1 MPTIVGFFCFRLILI
16 FKNDIDILNSE
27 ILSDKKIFIDM
38 GNLNK
43 KIVVRLT
50 KRQLEYL
57 LEETIKENI
66 TISQLVR
73 KALTEHLIKRG

>member
-1 MPTIVGFFCFRLILI
+1 MNC
-16 FKNDIDILNSE
+16 K
-27 ILSDKKIFIDM
+27 ILSDKNIFIDM

-57 LEETIKENI
+57 VEETMKENI

-73 KALTEHLIKRG
+73 KALTEHLFKRA

>member
-1 MPTIVGFFCFRLILI
+1 M
-16 FKNDIDILNSE
+16 
-27 ILSDKKIFIDM
+27 ILSDNLIFIDM
-38 GNLNK
+38 GKLNK

-57 LEETIKENI
+57 VEETIKENI

-73 KALTEHLIKRG
+73 KALTEHLIKGV

>member
-1 MPTIVGFFCFRLILI
+1 M
-16 FKNDIDILNSE
+16 NSE
-27 ILSDKKIFIDM
+27 ILSDMNIFIDM
-38 GNLNK
+38 GNFNK

-57 LEETIKENI
+57 VEETVKENI

-73 KALTEHLIKRG
+73 KALTEHLIKRV

>member
-1 MPTIVGFFCFRLILI
+1 ML
-16 FKNDIDILNSE
+16 
-27 ILSDKKIFIDM
+27 IFIDM

-57 LEETIKENI
+57 VEETLKKNI

-73 KALTEHLIKRG
+73 KALTEHLIKRV

>member
-1 MPTIVGFFCFRLILI
+1 ML
-16 FKNDIDILNSE
+16 
-27 ILSDKKIFIDM
+27 IFIDM
-38 GNLNK
+38 EKLNK

-57 LEETIKENI
+57 VEETIKEKV

-73 KALTEHLIKRG
+73 KALTEHFIKKF

>member
-1 MPTIVGFFCFRLILI
+1 M
-16 FKNDIDILNSE
+16 NSE
-27 ILSDKKIFIDM
+27 ILSDENIFIDM

-50 KRQLEYL
+50 KCQLEYL
-57 LEETIKENI
+57 VEETIKENI

-73 KALTEHLIKRG
+73 KALTEHLIKRV

>member
-1 MPTIVGFFCFRLILI
+1 MF
-16 FKNDIDILNSE
+16 
-27 ILSDKKIFIDM
+27 IFIDM

-57 LEETIKENI
+57 VEEMIKENI

-73 KALTEHLIKRG
+73 KALTEHLIKRVNFLNTV

>member
-1 MPTIVGFFCFRLILI
+1 MHFGLILI
-16 FKNDIDILNSE
+16 FLNDIDILNSE
-27 ILSDKKIFIDM
+27 ILSDKNIFIDM
-38 GNLNK
+38 GKLNK

-66 TISQLVR
+66 TISQVVR
-73 KALTEHLIKRG
+73 KALIEHLIKRD

>member
-1 MPTIVGFFCFRLILI
+1 L
-16 FKNDIDILNSE
+16 
-27 ILSDKKIFIDM
+27 ILSDNLIFIDM
-38 GNLNK
+38 GKLNK

-57 LEETIKENI
+57 VEETIKENI

-73 KALTEHLIKRG
+73 KALTEHLIKGV

>member
-1 MPTIVGFFCFRLILI
+1 M
-16 FKNDIDILNSE
+16 NSE
-27 ILSDKKIFIDM
+27 ILSDKNIFIDM

-57 LEETIKENI
+57 VEETIKENI

>member
-1 MPTIVGFFCFRLILI
+1 M
-16 FKNDIDILNSE
+16 NSE
-27 ILSDKKIFIDM
+27 ILSDKNIFIDM

-57 LEETIKENI
+57 VEETIKENI

-73 KALTEHLIKRG
+73 KALTEHLIKRV

>member
-1 MPTIVGFFCFRLILI
+1 M
-16 FKNDIDILNSE
+16 
-27 ILSDKKIFIDM
+27 SDKLIFIDM
-38 GNLNK
+38 GKLNK

-66 TISQLVR
+66 TISQIVR
-73 KALTEHLIKRG
+73 KALTEHLIKRV

>member
-1 MPTIVGFFCFRLILI
+1 ML
-16 FKNDIDILNSE
+16 
-27 ILSDKKIFIDM
+27 IFIDM

-57 LEETIKENI
+57 VEETIKENI
-66 TISQLVR
+66 TIIQVVIP
-73 KALTEHLIKRG
+73 KALIEHLIKRV

>member
-1 MPTIVGFFCFRLILI
+1 M
-16 FKNDIDILNSE
+16 
-27 ILSDKKIFIDM
+27 SDNLIFIDM

-57 LEETIKENI
+57 VEETIKDNI
-66 TISQLVR
+66 TISQVVR
-73 KALTEHLIKRG
+73 KALTEHIIKRG

>member
-1 MPTIVGFFCFRLILI
+1 M
-16 FKNDIDILNSE
+16 NSE
-27 ILSDKKIFIDM
+27 ILSDMNIFIDM

-57 LEETIKENI
+57 VEETIKENI

-73 KALTEHLIKRG
+73 KALTEHLIKRV

>member
-1 MPTIVGFFCFRLILI
+1 
-16 FKNDIDILNSE
+16 
-27 ILSDKKIFIDM
+27 M

-57 LEETIKENI
+57 VEETIKDNI
-66 TISQLVR
+66 TISQVVR
-73 KALTEHLIKRG
+73 KALIELLITRGLYCDQKWSLKKYSFQYGYGSDLFLIFN

>member
-1 MPTIVGFFCFRLILI
+1 L
-16 FKNDIDILNSE
+16 
-27 ILSDKKIFIDM
+27 ILSDNLIFIDM
-38 GNLNK
+38 GKLNK

-73 KALTEHLIKRG
+73 KALTEHLIKGV

>member
-1 MPTIVGFFCFRLILI
+1 M
-16 FKNDIDILNSE
+16 NSE
-27 ILSDKKIFIDM
+27 ILSDKNIFIDM
-38 GNLNK
+38 GKLNK

-57 LEETIKENI
+57 VEETIKENI

-73 KALTEHLIKRG
+73 KALTEHLIKRV